1 VNRRPLAVCLYVLAA
16 GAGLVGAVVLADR
29 LVLPV
34 LVRHG
39 QAIEV
44 PDLIGVRPE
53 EAKRV
58 LRRRRLNLVVAGE
71 KHDPTVPRGT
81 LCAQVPEAGSTVKS
95 GRNIRALLSL
105 GTRRMTMPSLA
116 GLPLDHARVVL
127 SNADLALRKVVR
139 CPSARYPSGATIAS
153 SPASGDTVGAGE
165 TVDLLVSTGAPP
177 SSYILPD
184 LRGRMIDEV
193 APLLQRAGLHHR
205 STTRDMGLGAE
216 PGLILQQEPR
226 PGSAVC
232 QGDTL
237 TLWLSTGNHG

>member
-1 VNRRPLAVCLYVLAA
+1 MKRGPLVLLLYLIAA
-16 GAGLVGAVVLADR
+16 AAGLVGAVLLADR

-34 LVRHG
+34 LVRYG

-44 PDLIGVRPE
+44 PDLIGLRPE
-53 EAKRV
+53 EAKQV
-58 LRRRRLNLVVAGE
+58 LKRRRLNLVVAGE
-71 KHDPTVPRGT
+71 KHDSTVPKGV
-81 LCAQVPEAGSTVKS
+81 LCAQAPEAGSRVKS

-105 GTRRMTMPSLA
+105 GTRQMTMPSLA
-116 GLPLDHARVVL
+116 GLPMDHARVVL
-127 SNADLALRKVVR
+127 SNADLPLKNVVR

-153 SPASGDTVGAGE
+153 SPAPGDTVGAGE

-177 SSYILPD
+177 AFYILPD

-193 APLLQRAGLHHR
+193 APLLQRAGLHHQ

-226 PGSAVC
+226 PGSTAC

-237 TLWLSTGNHG
+237 MLWLSAEGHG